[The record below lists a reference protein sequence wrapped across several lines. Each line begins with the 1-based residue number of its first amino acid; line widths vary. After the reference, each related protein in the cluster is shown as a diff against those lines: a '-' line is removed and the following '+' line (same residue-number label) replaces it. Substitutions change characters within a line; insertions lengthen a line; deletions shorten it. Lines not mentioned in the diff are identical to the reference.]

1 MDTLVHG
8 WGQSFGAAVAEWGD
22 FYTYVGTVAAT
33 LLGLL
38 FVAVSLRLNI
48 FHRREVADVRDF
60 ALLTFANFFFLVLIA
75 LLFLV
80 PGQNR
85 VGLALPLAL
94 MGVLGLAGFVWL
106 AREFVSLNQTMPWWQ
121 WAYSGVSLATYG
133 GLIVVAVALLAG
145 RTRALF
151 WLVGVDAAL
160 LTMSSVN
167 AWMLLS
173 HARAED
179 EGQSG

>member
-1 MDTLVHG
+1 MSPLA
-8 WGQSFGAAVAEWGD
+8 QSFSAAVAEWGD

-75 LLFLV
+75 LLFQV
-80 PGQNR
+80 PDQSR
-85 VGLALPLAL
+85 AGLALPLAL
-94 MGVLGLAGFVWL
+94 MGVLGLAGLVML
-106 AREFVSLNQTMPWWQ
+106 ARDAVILNETVPLWQ
-121 WAYSGVSLATYG
+121 WAYSGTSLATYG
-133 GLIVVAVALLAG
+133 GLIIAAVTLLAG
-145 RTRALF
+145 RTGALS

-160 LTMSSVN
+160 LTISSVS

-173 HARAED
+173 HAGAEGD
-179 EGQSG
+179 SQAG

>member
-1 MDTLVHG
+1 MSPLA
-8 WGQSFGAAVAEWGD
+8 QSFGAAVAEWGD

-80 PGQNR
+80 PSQSR
-85 VGLALPLAL
+85 IGLALPLAL
-94 MGVLGLAGFVWL
+94 MGMLGLTGFVWF
-106 AREFVSLNQTMPWWQ
+106 ARDIVMLNQMMPLWQ
-121 WAYSGVSLATYG
+121 WAYSGASLVTYG
-133 GLIVVAVALLAG
+133 GLIVVALTLLAG
-145 RTRALF
+145 RTGALS

-160 LTMSSVN
+160 LTISSVN
-167 AWMLLS
+167 AWLLLS
-173 HARAED
+173 HARAEGD
-179 EGQSG
+179 GQAG